1 MTRDDEKLFCIFEEK
16 LRVLIEQHASLKAQ
30 NQVLEAR
37 LASASEALAQSE
49 AECAKW
55 QVSLKVLTSMMWT
68 IPATGLHGWCVKSIV
83 ALLCSMLD
91 ILYEKV
97 RQWKTN

>member
-1 MTRDDEKLFCIFEEK
+1 MTRDDEKLFSIFEEK

-55 QVSLKVLTSMMWT
+55 QESYRNLKSGRVLEGIDIDDVDNTRDRLARLVREVDRC
-68 IPATGLHGWCVKSIV
+68 I
-83 ALLCSMLD
+83 ALL
-91 ILYEKV
+91 
-97 RQWKTN
+97 NA